1 MAKNHVK
8 SRCQSGENRV
18 NRPVKLQI
26 WEDDAM
32 THTIDAVYS
41 GALGINRAALEYGM
55 PPTTLKDQITR
66 RVVHGT
72 KMGAKHIIIANEDQL
87 TKKSKNYIVHF
98 LINCSK
104 MGYGKTTKDIL
115 STVKAILMRKAEE
128 EQKKF
133 LENVLQG

>member
-41 GALGINRAALEYGM
+41 GALGINRAALKYGM
-55 PPTTLKDQITR
+55 PPMIFKDQITGR
-66 RVVHGT
+66 MIHGT
-72 KMGAKHIIIANEDQL
+72 KME
-87 TKKSKNYIVHF
+87 TKPW
-98 LINCSK
+98 
-104 MGYGKTTKDIL
+104 L
-115 STVKAILMRKAEE
+115 SNQE
-128 EQKKF
+128 EQDLVNFYYKLFK
-133 LENVLQG
+133 N